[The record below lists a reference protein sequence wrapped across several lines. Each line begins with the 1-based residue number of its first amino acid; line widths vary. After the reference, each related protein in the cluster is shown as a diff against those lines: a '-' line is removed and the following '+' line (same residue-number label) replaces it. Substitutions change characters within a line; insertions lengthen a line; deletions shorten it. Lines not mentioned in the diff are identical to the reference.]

1 MYDEGKVGGVSEPGD
16 TKRAINQQNGW
27 PGGKGVVVGW
37 TGRTPWH
44 YMLMLLWCSLDRVEV
59 L

>member
-16 TKRAINQQNGW
+16 TKRAFNQQNGW

-37 TGRTPWH
+37 TGGTP
-44 YMLMLLWCSLDRVEV
+44 
-59 L
+59 